1 MQHTNFELLKN
12 NDPAALVRIHAQY
25 SRTIFW
31 VGKRWLDDEFVIE
44 TLVQNVFLKLW
55 TCRDR
60 IETPKHIYFFLR
72 FVMKRE
78 CISYYSNPRSKFY
91 RKVNSLEKYENY
103 QDYMVGY
110 DPENDDKHLKDQEF
124 EQKKFEEI
132 KKVLPLLSD
141 KRRHLIELC
150 LKYGFRYK
158 AIGAVMGTSVTET
171 SIQVKKAIEDI
182 KTIIHQGGVSKV
194 KKSPAVGIKVQGV
207 MTEEQKRVFELRC
220 TEKQSFQSIA
230 ELLNLTQKE
239 VHKEF
244 VAAYKLL
251 QALQEEQL
259 VSV

>member
-1 MQHTNFELLKN
+1 MQHTNYELLKK

-25 SRTIFW
+25 NRAIFW
-31 VGKRWLDDEFVIE
+31 VGKSWLDDEFVIE

-55 TCRDR
+55 IFRSR
-60 IETPKHIYFFLR
+60 IETPKHIYFFLK

-78 CISYYSNPRSKFY
+78 CISYHNNPRNKFY
-91 RKVNSLEKYENY
+91 RRVNSLENYENY

-110 DPENDDKHLKDQEF
+110 DPANDDKHLQDQEF

-150 LKYGFRYK
+150 LKHGFRYK
-158 AIGAVMGTSVTET
+158 AIGEVMGTSVTET
-171 SIQVKKAIEDI
+171 SNEVKRAIEDL
-182 KTIIHQGGVSKV
+182 KNIIHQGGISKV
-194 KKSPAVGIKVQGV
+194 KKSPSIGIKVQGA

-220 TEKQSFQSIA
+220 KEKQSFQSIA

-244 VAAYKLL
+244 VAAYKLS
-251 QALQEEQL
+251 QASQEEQL